1 MTHLDIH
8 ASHEQFFTRQV
19 YLPQFGSTFCRLSI
33 ANILAHICGRSPEV
47 LSNFETSQW
56 EELLTQMEVLY
67 NACQR
72 NDATKFIIPK
82 LKLHS
87 DEKVEAFHFN
97 CDANDEAKNTS
108 LFSKYNLDQK
118 YNELIVR
125 MEFFQALS
133 FIKDDL
139 WKILNDDVGNDA
151 AKVYFC
157 NEGRFFRF
165 M

>member
-1 MTHLDIH
+1 
-8 ASHEQFFTRQV
+8 V

-33 ANILAHICGRSPEV
+33 ANILAHICGRSPEA

-56 EELLTQMEVLY
+56 EELLNQMEVLY
-67 NACQR
+67 NACKR
-72 NDATKFIIPK
+72 NDASKFIIPK

-87 DEKVEAFHFN
+87 DSEVEASCFN
-97 CDANDEAKNTS
+97 CDANDEAKNAT
-108 LFSKYNLDQK
+108 LFSKYNFEQK

-125 MEFFQALS
+125 MEFFRALS
-133 FIKDDL
+133 LIKDDL
-139 WKILNDDVGNDA
+139 WKILNDEVGNETA
-151 AKVYFC
+151 RIYFC